1 MTKNNDATTSV
12 DEKKRARAVFG
23 TGAKSVEK
31 YNIGHV
37 TKLLKQHQQLC
48 KKLTKRKIKH
58 AKAVA
63 ENILLK
69 KSAVKKK
76 TKLLS

>member
-1 MTKNNDATTSV
+1 M
-12 DEKKRARAVFG
+12 
-23 TGAKSVEK
+23 
-31 YNIGHV
+31 
-37 TKLLKQHQQLC
+37 KLLKQHQQLC